1 MIDQNMKKSNRQ
13 QMRQFILI
21 VALVLVAGSE
31 FSAQELSIAF
41 PADLPPWTIQD
52 QNSGIAVDTVR
63 ESFKIMGYMLK
74 PEYMPLKDL
83 NRAIGLKRDGHALV
97 ESLFLEGAY
106 SKKISDFQ
114 TCLISLM
121 PQRLAISSV
130 SDLYDKRF
138 VAFPNA
144 SLLFGK
150 AFQKMAQT
158 NRHYTEIANQE
169 HQIVQLYNG
178 QTDIILADKQIFLYF
193 RKITAL
199 TNTSMPIMYHDVKG
213 ITEISPAFVVFRN
226 ARFRDIFDKGLEK
239 LKVSGEYNNIFYKYS
254 R

>member
-1 MIDQNMKKSNRQ
+1 
-13 QMRQFILI
+13 MRQFVLI
-21 VALVLVAGSE
+21 VALVLAAGSE

-41 PADLPPWTIQD
+41 PANLPPWTIQL

-63 ESFKIMGYMLK
+63 ESLKLMGYMLK

-83 NRAIGLKRDGHALV
+83 NQSIGLKRDGHALV
-97 ESLFLEGAY
+97 ESPSLKGAY

-121 PQRLAISSV
+121 PQRFTISSV
-130 SDLYDKRF
+130 NDLYDKRF

-150 AFQKMAQT
+150 AFQKMVQT
-158 NRHYTEIANQE
+158 NIHYTEIADQE

-193 RKITAL
+193 RKKTAL
-199 TNTSMPIMYHDVKG
+199 TNTSMPIKYHDVKG
-213 ITEISPAFVVFRN
+213 ITEISPAFVVFSN
-226 ARFRDIFDKGLEK
+226 AKFRDRFDKGLEK
-239 LKVSGEYNNIFYKYS
+239 LKASGEYYHIFYKYS